1 MNLKPSLWPGTV
13 GTRLQATGAALA
25 CLLAGPVAA
34 DELKVGRT
42 LLRTDASVQIES
54 ITLPA
59 EEVRGERHA
68 VYQRRL
74 VRLNQGATQAASY
87 LVIEELGSQG
97 GIFEWTG
104 ICSGVKPSANLFVHN
119 PLRRLNDHCVLA
131 FESSDL
137 GESLAVLDKVAAEH
151 AQQRDWKLDTEGYVV
166 RATYTLTSGAIMT
179 VLAVVPK
186 PFAGLPVTGPLPL
199 SGTELPEGVRAWA
212 LQLGEEVK
220 TSVSSLSGKWQLPP
234 IKQQ

>member
-1 MNLKPSLWPGTV
+1 MNPRPFLPPVAVLV
-13 GTRLQATGAALA
+13 
-25 CLLAGPVAA
+25 CMLAGPVAA

-42 LLRTDASVQIES
+42 VLRTDASVKIES
-54 ITLPA
+54 VSLPA

-74 VRLNQGATQAASY
+74 VRLSHSTAQQPSY

-104 ICSGVKPSANLFVHN
+104 ICSGIKPSADLFLHN

-131 FESSDL
+131 FETSDL
-137 GESLAVLDKVAAEH
+137 GESLAELDKVAAEH
-151 AQQRDWKLDTEGYVV
+151 AQQQNWKLDTNGYVV
-166 RATYTLTSGAIMT
+166 RATYTLTSGAILT

-186 PFAGLPVTGPLPL
+186 PFAGLPVTEPLPA
-199 SGTELPEGVRAWA
+199 SGAKLPEGVRAWA

-220 TSVSSLSGKWQLPP
+220 TSVSSLSGLWQLPS